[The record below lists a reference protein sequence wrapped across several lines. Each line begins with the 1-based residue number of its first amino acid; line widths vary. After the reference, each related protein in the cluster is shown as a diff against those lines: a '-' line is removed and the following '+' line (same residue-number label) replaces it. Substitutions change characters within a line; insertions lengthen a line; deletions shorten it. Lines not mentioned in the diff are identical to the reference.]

1 MVLLP
6 HYHRHLS
13 VKFVSAAFFHSKYT
27 LCCRVFVI
35 ECNTP
40 ETFEF
45 AESSANNGLG
55 TKGLIERAKNI
66 WIIYPRVVILR
77 DGTITGVPNFSIKT

>member
-1 MVLLP
+1 M
-6 HYHRHLS
+6 
-13 VKFVSAAFFHSKYT
+13 
-27 LCCRVFVI
+27 I

-66 WIIYPRVVILR
+66 WIICPRVVISR
-77 DGTITGVPNFSIKT
+77 DGTVTGVPNFSIKT